1 MSDTS
6 TVVDHIGFRRM
17 IDRALLGVVR
27 EALAGVSRTGLIG
40 DHHFEIRFLVAA
52 PGTTV
57 PEAAKSRLGAEA
69 EITLDGQYRDLA
81 VDEEAFE
88 VTLPFGGLAE
98 ARLRVP
104 FAALTRFADPSVG
117 LGLDFATAR
126 EADPPPTPRPTPPP
140 SADGAERPNSATV
153 VPLDAFR
160 RR

>member
-17 IDRALLGVVR
+17 IDRALRGVVR
-27 EALAGVSRTGLIG
+27 EALLGVARTGLIG
-40 DHHFEIRFLVAA
+40 DHHFEIRFLTGA
-52 PGTTV
+52 PGV
-57 PEAAKSRLGAEA
+57 ALPQREIARLGTEA
-69 EITLDGQYRDLA
+69 TIVLDGQYCDLA
-81 VDEEAFE
+81 VAEEAFE
-88 VTLPFGGLAE
+88 VTLAFGDEPE

-117 LGLDFATAR
+117 LGLDFERPRAEPLNELSA
-126 EADPPPTPRPTPPP
+126 ADP
-140 SADGAERPNSATV
+140 SERGTV